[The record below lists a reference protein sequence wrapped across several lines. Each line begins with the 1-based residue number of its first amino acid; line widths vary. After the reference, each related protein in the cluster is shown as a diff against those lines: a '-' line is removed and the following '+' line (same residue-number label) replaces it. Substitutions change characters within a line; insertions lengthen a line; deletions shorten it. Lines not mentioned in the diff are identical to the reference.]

1 MSQIPVKNVT
11 PEPEL
16 QSMYKKRE
24 KIYVR
29 AISGV
34 FQKIRS
40 WSLWALML
48 GYFGTA
54 WLNWGDRQ
62 AVLFDLPERKFHIL
76 GMTFWPQD
84 FVLLSSILIICAF
97 GLFTITNLA
106 GRIWC
111 GYTCPQ
117 SAWSFIF
124 MWIEE
129 RAEGT
134 RNARI
139 KLDKEPMSATKFR
152 KKAIKHIGWIVVAVW
167 TGVTFVGY
175 FTPIRELVPDFF
187 TLNINGWA
195 LFWILFFGVATY
207 INAGWMREQV
217 CIYMCPYAR
226 FQSVMYDNDTLAVS
240 YDYNRGEP
248 RGKRSKKVENQ
259 EEQTKL
265 GDCVD
270 CSLCVQVCPVGIDIR
285 DGLQYQCIGCALC
298 IDACDSIME
307 KLDKPKGLI
316 RYTTENNLEG
326 KKTHIMR
333 PRLFGYAAVLITMM
347 GALTYTIA
355 TRTPFQLDI
364 ERDRGQLYQLTAN
377 DTVRNSYTLKM
388 INMAQAPHTYLL
400 KMEGLEHYKMDGLTE
415 YTLRV
420 NELKE
425 VIIDVEIDPEKA
437 KLPSSK
443 TDIEFVVYDKDT
455 GEEIA
460 REESRFIAPR
470 G

>member
-29 AISGV
+29 AISGF

-62 AVLFDLPERKFHIL
+62 AILFDLPERKFHIL

-129 RAEGT
+129 RTEGS
-134 RNARI
+134 RNARM
-139 KLDKEPMSATKFR
+139 KLDKEPMSTTKFR
-152 KKAIKHIGWIVVAVW
+152 KKAIKHIGWVIIAVW

-195 LFWILFFGVATY
+195 LFWILFFGIATY

-259 EEQTKL
+259 EEQAKL

-270 CSLCVQVCPVGIDIR
+270 CSLCAQVCPVGIDIR

-326 KKTHIMR
+326 KKTHILR
-333 PRLFGYAAVLITMM
+333 PRLFGYAAVLLTMM

-388 INMAQAPHTYLL
+388 INMAQEPHTYVL
-400 KMEGLEHYKMDGLTE
+400 KMEGLEHYKMGGLAE

-425 VIIDVEIDPEKA
+425 VIVDLEIDPEKA

-443 TDIEFVVYDKDT
+443 TNIEFVVYDKDT

>member
-62 AVLFDLPERKFHIL
+62 AILFDLPERKFHIL
-76 GMTFWPQD
+76 VMIFWPQD

-195 LFWILFFGVATY
+195 LFWIVFFGIATY

-248 RGKRSKKVENQ
+248 RGKRSKKVEQ
-259 EEQTKL
+259 QAEQAKL

-333 PRLFGYAAVLITMM
+333 PRLFGYAAVLLTMM

-388 INMAQAPHTYLL
+388 INMSQEPHIYVL

-425 VIIDVEIDPEKA
+425 VIVDLEIDPEKA

>member
-11 PEPEL
+11 PEPEV

-62 AVLFDLPERKFHIL
+62 AILFDLPERKFHIL

-129 RAEGT
+129 RVEGT

-195 LFWILFFGVATY
+195 LFWILFFGIATY

-259 EEQTKL
+259 EEQAKL

-326 KKTHIMR
+326 NKTHIMR
-333 PRLFGYAAVLITMM
+333 PRLFGYAAVLLTMM

-388 INMAQAPHTYLL
+388 INMSQEPHIYVL

-425 VIIDVEIDPEKA
+425 VIVDLEIDPEKA

>member
-11 PEPEL
+11 PEPEV

-62 AVLFDLPERKFHIL
+62 AILFDLPERKFHIL

-195 LFWILFFGVATY
+195 LFWILFFGIATY

-259 EEQTKL
+259 EEQAKL

-333 PRLFGYAAVLITMM
+333 PRLFGYAAVLLTMM

-425 VIIDVEIDPEKA
+425 VIVDLEIDPEKA

>member
-54 WLNWGDRQ
+54 WLSWGDRQ
-62 AVLFDLPERKFHIL
+62 AILFDLPERKFHIL

-129 RAEGT
+129 RTEGS
-134 RNARI
+134 RNARM

-152 KKAIKHIGWIVVAVW
+152 KKALKHIGWIVVAVW

-195 LFWILFFGVATY
+195 LFWILFFGIATY

-259 EEQTKL
+259 EEQAKL

-326 KKTHIMR
+326 NKTHIMR
-333 PRLFGYAAVLITMM
+333 PRLFGYAAVLLTMM

-388 INMAQAPHTYLL
+388 INMAQEPHIYVL

-425 VIIDVEIDPEKA
+425 VIVDLEIDPEKA

>member
-259 EEQTKL
+259 EEQAKL

>member
-62 AVLFDLPERKFHIL
+62 AILFDLPERKFHIL

-129 RAEGT
+129 RVEGT

-195 LFWILFFGVATY
+195 LFWIVFFGIATY

-248 RGKRSKKVENQ
+248 RGKRSKKVEQ
-259 EEQTKL
+259 QAEQAKL

-333 PRLFGYAAVLITMM
+333 PRLFGYAAVLLTMM

-388 INMAQAPHTYLL
+388 INMSQEPHIYVL

-425 VIIDVEIDPEKA
+425 VIVDLEIDPEKA

>member
-62 AVLFDLPERKFHIL
+62 AILFDLPERKFHIL

-129 RAEGT
+129 RTEGS
-134 RNARI
+134 RNARM
-139 KLDKEPMSATKFR
+139 KLDKEPMSTTKFR
-152 KKAIKHIGWIVVAVW
+152 KKAIKHIGWVIIAVW

-195 LFWILFFGVATY
+195 LFWILFFGIATY

-259 EEQTKL
+259 EEQAKL

-326 KKTHIMR
+326 KKTHILR
-333 PRLFGYAAVLITMM
+333 PRLFGYAAVLLTMM

-388 INMAQAPHTYLL
+388 INMAQEPHTYVL
-400 KMEGLEHYKMDGLTE
+400 KMEGLEHYKMGGLAE

-425 VIIDVEIDPEKA
+425 VIVDLEIDPEKA

-443 TDIEFVVYDKDT
+443 TNIEFVVYDKDT

>member
-62 AVLFDLPERKFHIL
+62 AILFDLPERKFHIL

-248 RGKRSKKVENQ
+248 RGKRSKKVEQ
-259 EEQTKL
+259 QAEQAKL

-333 PRLFGYAAVLITMM
+333 PRLFGYAAVLLTMM

-388 INMAQAPHTYLL
+388 INMSQEPHIYVL

-425 VIIDVEIDPEKA
+425 VIVDLEIDPEKA

>member
-62 AVLFDLPERKFHIL
+62 AILFDLPERKFHIL

-129 RAEGT
+129 RVEGT

-259 EEQTKL
+259 EEQAKL

-333 PRLFGYAAVLITMM
+333 PRLFGYAAVLLTMM

-388 INMAQAPHTYLL
+388 INMSQEPHIYVL

-425 VIIDVEIDPEKA
+425 VIVDLEIDPEKA

>member
-62 AVLFDLPERKFHIL
+62 AILFDLPERKFHIL

-129 RAEGT
+129 RVEGT

-195 LFWILFFGVATY
+195 LFWIVFFGIATY

-248 RGKRSKKVENQ
+248 RGKRSKKVEQ
-259 EEQTKL
+259 QAEQAKL

-333 PRLFGYAAVLITMM
+333 PRLFGYAAVLLTMM

>member
-195 LFWILFFGVATY
+195 LFWILFFGIATY

-259 EEQTKL
+259 EEQAKL

>member
-62 AVLFDLPERKFHIL
+62 AILFDLPERKFHIL

-195 LFWILFFGVATY
+195 LFWILFFGIATY

-248 RGKRSKKVENQ
+248 RGKRSKKVEQ
-259 EEQTKL
+259 QAEQAKL

-333 PRLFGYAAVLITMM
+333 PRLFGYAAVLLTMM

-388 INMAQAPHTYLL
+388 INMSQEPHIYVL

-425 VIIDVEIDPEKA
+425 VIVDLEIDPEKA

>member
-62 AVLFDLPERKFHIL
+62 AILFDLPERKFHIL

-259 EEQTKL
+259 EEQAKL

-333 PRLFGYAAVLITMM
+333 PRLFGYAAVLLTMM

-388 INMAQAPHTYLL
+388 INMSQEPHIYVL

-425 VIIDVEIDPEKA
+425 VIVDLEIDPEKA